1 MPAGRAEEVEFAAP
15 FIFPWVAPEEVG
27 YAATEPAIA
36 FRAGARGAALGLPP
50 SGVGARLNTSGR
62 KPCV

>member
-50 SGVGARLNTSGR
+50 SGGR
-62 KPCV
+62 RAG

>member
-27 YAATEPAIA
+27 YAATAPAIS
-36 FRAGARGAALGLPP
+36 FRAGARGAAR
-50 SGVGARLNTSGR
+50 A
-62 KPCV
+62 PCVYTYGAE